1 MEPIRHEVTVAGP
14 PPVAFEVFTLG
25 MGGWWDPAYT
35 PEPDGF
41 DGIALV
47 PEVGSPVTMV
57 FGEDSLVFGAVT
69 VWEPA
74 SRYAQTFWLAMDPA
88 HPSTL
93 DVTFSDVDGHP
104 GGECR
109 VVLEHGGWSPE
120 NEHVRDKYGDW
131 PVLLDRYARAMA
143 ETGQS

>member
-1 MEPIRHEVTVAGP
+1 MDPIRHDVTVAGP
-14 PPVAFEVFTLG
+14 PALAFEVFTLG

-35 PEPDGF
+35 PDPAAF
-41 DGIALV
+41 DGIAIA

-57 FGEDSLVFGAVT
+57 MGEDTVVFGSVT

-93 DVTFSDVDGHP
+93 DVTFRDVDGAP

-109 VVLEHGGWSPE
+109 VVLEHGGWSTE
-120 NEHVRDKYGDW
+120 NEQERDRYGDW
-131 PVLLDRYARAMA
+131 PVLLERFARAVSEA
-143 ETGQS
+143 GA

>member
-1 MEPIRHEVTVAGP
+1 MEPIRHEITVPGP

-25 MGGWWDPAYT
+25 MGGWWDPAYS
-35 PEPDGF
+35 PDPAAF
-41 DGIALV
+41 EGIALT

-57 FGEDSLVFGAVT
+57 LGADSVVFGAVT

-93 DVTFSDVDGHP
+93 DVAFRDVDGGP
-104 GGECR
+104 GGECH
-109 VVLEHGGWSPE
+109 VVLEHGGWSAE

-131 PVLLDRYARAMA
+131 PLLLDRYAQAMA
-143 ETGQS
+143 ETG